1 MLDLTKLPILLN
13 EYNDTNGVEYLSDNP
28 DYSELFTH
36 KQKSYSRLKPGSV
49 QEDYLIVY
57 SYIHNIKAVA
67 NELIENN
74 VEFEHVSCHLSDESY
89 LLINENQEL

>member
-13 EYNDTNGVEYLSDNP
+13 EYNDTNGVECLSDNP
-28 DYSELFTH
+28 DYSELFTRI
-36 KQKSYSRLKPGSV
+36 KPDLK
-49 QEDYLIVY
+49 QEDFLIVY

-74 VEFEHVSCHLSDESY
+74 IEFKHHSCHLSDESY
-89 LLINENQEL
+89 LLINEKQEL